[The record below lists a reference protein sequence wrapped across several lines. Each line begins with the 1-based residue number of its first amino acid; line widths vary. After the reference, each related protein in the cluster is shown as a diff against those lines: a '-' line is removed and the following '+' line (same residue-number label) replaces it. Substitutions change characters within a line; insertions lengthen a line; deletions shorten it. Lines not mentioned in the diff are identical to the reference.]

1 MRLMQDAHELQVQRK
16 SNAFGITLEET
27 EMTTNNELALVE
39 EQVTESTQKSDSI
52 ELSLGDLDMVGGGA
66 VAIVF
71 A

>member
-1 MRLMQDAHELQVQRK
+1 MRVMQDAHELQVQRRL
-16 SNAFGITLEET
+16 NAYEVKLEET

-39 EQVTESTQKSDSI
+39 EPVTESTQKSDSI

-71 A
+71 G

>member
-1 MRLMQDAHELQVQRK
+1 
-16 SNAFGITLEET
+16 
-27 EMTTNNELALVE
+27 MTTNNELALVA
-39 EQVTESTQKSDSI
+39 EQVTESTQKPDSI